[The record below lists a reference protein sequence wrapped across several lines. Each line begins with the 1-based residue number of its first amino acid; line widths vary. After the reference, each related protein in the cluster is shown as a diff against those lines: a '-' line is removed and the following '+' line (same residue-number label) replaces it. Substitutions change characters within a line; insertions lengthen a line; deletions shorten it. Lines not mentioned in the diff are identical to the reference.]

1 MGHFSLAGIDEA
13 GLGPILGPYTA
24 ASTRFRMPQKMHLY
38 SSLHPLVQNE
48 PHDHSLLVS
57 DSKKVFSQK
66 KGLKELE
73 KSLLSFYCLK
83 NPFPRNMNVFLSSVT
98 SATFTL
104 NETEIPWYKG
114 LSNLELPLE
123 ANKAEILDYSG
134 ALKELMESLQIDFT
148 GVALAVYTE
157 DRFNS
162 LLEQWDNK
170 ARACQIILN
179 PLMLQ
184 ALQEERLELH
194 VDRQGGRRYYGEWLM
209 ELMPGKPLKALMEM
223 KDQSVYMCEDRQVSF
238 QVGAD
243 QSYLET
249 ALASMF
255 AKYTR
260 EVMMKCFNQYWR
272 ERFPDIKP
280 TAGYYTDG
288 KRFLGELATKGVTTD
303 LLNKM
308 ERKR

>member
-1 MGHFSLAGIDEA
+1 VGKFTLAGIDEA

-24 ASTRFRMPQKMHLY
+24 ASARFRMPQKMHLY
-38 SSLHPLVQNE
+38 SSLHPLVQEE
-48 PHDHSLLVS
+48 PHGQALLVS

-73 KSLLSFYCLK
+73 TSILSFYCMK
-83 NPFPRNMNVFLSSVT
+83 NPFPRNMEIFLSSLTAGSFNV
-98 SATFTL
+98 
-104 NETEIPWYKG
+104 NEGEYPWYRG
-114 LSNLELPLE
+114 LSSLELPL
-123 ANKAEILDYSG
+123 AASKAEILEYSG
-134 ALKELMESLQIDFT
+134 ALKELMDNLQIDFT
-148 GVALAVYTE
+148 GVSLAVYTE
-157 DRFNS
+157 GPFNQ
-162 LLEQWDNK
+162 LLEQFENK
-170 ARACQIILN
+170 ARVCQIILN

-184 ALQEERLELH
+184 VLQEEHLELH

-209 ELMPGKPLKALMEM
+209 ELMPGKPLKAIKEM
-223 KDQSVYMCEDRQVSF
+223 KDLSIYQCESRHVSF

-260 EVMMKCFNQYWR
+260 EVMMRAFNQYWR
-272 ERFPDIKP
+272 ARFPDIKP

-288 KRFLGELATKGVTTD
+288 KRFLGELAAKGVPAD
-303 LLNKM
+303 VLDKLLRN
-308 ERKR
+308 R